1 MTKNEAND
9 LVFYL
14 LFSTQVQV
22 SCVGFKIVTF
32 LYVIAKYRFAVLWQS
47 PGREPLYLIRCP
59 FPAIPTLRSE

>member
-1 MTKNEAND
+1 MLTLL
-9 LVFYL
+9 LVCAF
-14 LFSTQVQV
+14 FSTQVQV
-22 SCVGFKIVTF
+22 SCVGIKIVTF